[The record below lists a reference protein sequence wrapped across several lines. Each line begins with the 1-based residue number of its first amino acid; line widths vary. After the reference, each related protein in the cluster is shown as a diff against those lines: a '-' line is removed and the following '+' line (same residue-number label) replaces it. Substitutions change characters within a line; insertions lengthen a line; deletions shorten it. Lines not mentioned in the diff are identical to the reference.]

1 MLGSDRLCSL
11 ELDDDFSFNEKVG
24 IELANDSLSKV
35 NMDRM
40 LALHLQ
46 CRWPPITRKNTL
58 LMEVL
63 TGQGETV
70 RAIFIHFP
78 FALTVVELMR

>member
-11 ELDDDFSFNEKVG
+11 ELDDNFSFNEKVG

-40 LALHLQ
+40 LAMYSESLILESD
-46 CRWPPITRKNTL
+46 C
-58 LMEVL
+58 
-63 TGQGETV
+63 QGFL
-70 RAIFIHFP
+70 IN
-78 FALTVVELMR
+78 